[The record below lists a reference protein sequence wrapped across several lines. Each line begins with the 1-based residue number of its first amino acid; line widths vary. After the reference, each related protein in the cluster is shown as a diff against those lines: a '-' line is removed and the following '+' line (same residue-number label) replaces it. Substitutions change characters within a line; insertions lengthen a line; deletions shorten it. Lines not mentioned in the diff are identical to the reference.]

1 MSARGGFRPAARNT
15 TRASWSLRKT
25 RAMALPAALA
35 ALAHAQTMPLPAAF
49 ARACEAALA
58 EYQSTR
64 ITAWGVQH
72 EGARVQGIAW
82 EWSELIKKLH
92 ADPRYMAG
100 DPGDT

>member
-1 MSARGGFRPAARNT
+1 
-15 TRASWSLRKT
+15 
-25 RAMALPAALA
+25 MALPAALA

-58 EYQSTR
+58 RIPIDRNHGLGST
-64 ITAWGVQH
+64 
-72 EGARVQGIAW
+72 ARRCPMQGIAW